1 MIIGEIHIDIGHG
14 DTFRIEETFEK
25 EVVLDRVEVGD
36 TGQVGDEGA
45 GGRTTTR
52 TDHDPVVFRP
62 VDEVLDD
69 QEVRCEAGLADDVEF
84 VVETGELFFRRRGV
98 TEALLES
105 RFAELA

>member
-69 QEVRCEAGLADDVEF
+69 QEVRRKAGLADDVEF
-84 VVETGELFFRRRGV
+84 VVETGELFFRRRGI